1 MDVVK
6 KVFFTKMHGLGN
18 DFVIIDRRKYS
29 FSFDN
34 NAIKKLSNRR
44 TGIGFDQLIL
54 ISQCNDGVADIKIS
68 IFNSDASEAESCGN
82 ASRCVGKM
90 LMKEFRTK
98 NLILETKGGL
108 VDIEEEEDGMISV
121 DMGLVKFNWD
131 EIPLTHP
138 VDTNNLGLKLLKI
151 SDGFVVN
158 VGNPHIVFFCNNFIK
173 KEIEKDCISV
183 SKMKIFPQGVNISI
197 ATVISKNIIDLQVY
211 ERGCGFTSSCGTGAC
226 ATLIAASK
234 LGLTEEK
241 ATVKMVGGELEISYL
256 KDNHVIMKGPVSSVY
271 TGEIIIDD
279 FIKN

>member
-121 DMGLVKFNWD
+121 DMGLVKFNLID
-131 EIPLTHP
+131 QFRNIKIIGNSKTELKFKDSITPPSSIAPSPNITETTFSSVVRFNASAKPIATGTPEPTIALVQRRFLFGTDKCIEPAFPPETPFFLANNSKTKGFRSSARLSEIP
-138 VDTNNLGLKLLKI
+138 
-151 SDGFVVN
+151 
-158 VGNPHIVFFCNNFIK
+158 C
-173 KEIEKDCISV
+173 
-183 SKMKIFPQGVNISI
+183 
-197 ATVISKNIIDLQVY
+197 
-211 ERGCGFTSSCGTGAC
+211 ER
-226 ATLIAASK
+226 
-234 LGLTEEK
+234 
-241 ATVKMVGGELEISYL
+241 
-256 KDNHVIMKGPVSSVY
+256 
-271 TGEIIIDD
+271 
-279 FIKN
+279 